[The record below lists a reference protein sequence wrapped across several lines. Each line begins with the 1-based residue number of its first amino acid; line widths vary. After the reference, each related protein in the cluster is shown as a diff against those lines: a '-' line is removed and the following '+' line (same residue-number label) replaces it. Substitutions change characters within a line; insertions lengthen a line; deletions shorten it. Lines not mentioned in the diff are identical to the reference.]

1 MTIELE
7 KYDAAEFLSNEN
19 EMELY
24 LKEIMSTG
32 DQTLIL
38 SALGDIA
45 RAKNISDISKKTGIS
60 REGIYKAL
68 SGRGNP
74 TFNSILKI
82 TNALGL
88 KLCIENI

>member
-32 DQTLIL
+32 DQALIL

-45 RAKNISDISKKTGIS
+45 RAKNISDLSKRTGIS

-68 SGRGNP
+68 SGSGNP
-74 TFNSILKI
+74 TFHSILKI
-82 TNALGL
+82 TKALGL
-88 KLCIENI
+88 TLSIQSL